1 MIITMTWIRKFV
13 TYEKMTLS
21 SGKKKSDAILHKNN
35 EKKGF
40 WIKFFFMERTTLL
53 DFDQGVWSHVTNFK

>member
-1 MIITMTWIRKFV
+1 MTWIRKFV
-13 TYEKMTLS
+13 TYAKMTLS

-40 WIKFFFMERTTLL
+40 GESFFFMERTTLS
-53 DFDQGVWSHVTNFK
+53 DFDQEVWSHLAIFK

>member
-1 MIITMTWIRKFV
+1 MTWIRKFV
-13 TYEKMTLS
+13 TYAKMTLS

-40 WIKFFFMERTTLL
+40 WRKFFFSSWKEQLFQILIKKYGHMWQFL
-53 DFDQGVWSHVTNFK
+53 SN